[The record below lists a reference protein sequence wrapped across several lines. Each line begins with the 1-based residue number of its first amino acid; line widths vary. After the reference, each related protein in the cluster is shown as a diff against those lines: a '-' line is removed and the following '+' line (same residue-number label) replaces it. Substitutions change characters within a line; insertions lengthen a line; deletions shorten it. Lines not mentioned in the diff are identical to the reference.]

1 MSYSVHVHESM
12 VFPSTRCVN
21 QQLGVN
27 DRFFCMLLK
36 STDVMNHCAATAS
49 TMHFVFVGSLT
60 CTHSDT
66 VQLQLMWVF
75 DYLDKLVEHCSNGV
89 FSPVLLRCWN
99 IYDPCRA
106 LLPHC
111 AAEVVHSARG
121 SECLETFVQRTFDDF
136 WSLVFKKN
144 KYKKYTYNITQH
156 IYVSPCYTD
165 EITMAEITRQVSV
178 TGECI

>member
-21 QQLGVN
+21 QQIGVN

-60 CTHSDT
+60 CTHS

-121 SECLETFVQRTFDDF
+121 ASAWRPSFREPLMTSDHLCLKKINIKNTHTTLHNTFMSPPVTQMR
-136 WSLVFKKN
+136 SLWLK
-144 KYKKYTYNITQH
+144 
-156 IYVSPCYTD
+156 
-165 EITMAEITRQVSV
+165 
-178 TGECI
+178 